1 MAPHAEHV
9 SLTLELGFV
18 SMTLKK
24 SLLRLLLRFSST
36 AVGGR
41 LFVALLSPVDR
52 WLLRCSLG
60 RFSIAGLGAPTLLLT
75 TSGRKTRQ
83 PRPTPLLYLSDPV
96 QPGHLHV
103 IGSAG
108 GSRAM
113 PGWVLNLIDTPRVT
127 VTLNG
132 TALDYTARVLQGAQ
146 HAEIWQRFIRFN
158 PGFGQYQGRLIRRIP
173 VIELSPLPSSSLEPP
188 QRTTSHL

>member
-1 MAPHAEHV
+1 MV
-9 SLTLELGFV
+9 
-18 SMTLKK
+18 
-24 SLLRLLLRFSST
+24 
-36 AVGGR
+36 
-41 LFVALLSPVDR
+41 LLSPVDR
-52 WLLRCSLG
+52 WLLRRSFG

-83 PRPTPLLYLSDPV
+83 PRPTRLLYLSDPV
-96 QPGHLHV
+96 QPDHLHV

-173 VIELSPLPSSSLEPP
+173 VIELSPLPSSSFRAPKKNDESPRVDAFLTMQKSAQNCAVTKPLARPVLP
-188 QRTTSHL
+188 QRLSLLQTSTAPD